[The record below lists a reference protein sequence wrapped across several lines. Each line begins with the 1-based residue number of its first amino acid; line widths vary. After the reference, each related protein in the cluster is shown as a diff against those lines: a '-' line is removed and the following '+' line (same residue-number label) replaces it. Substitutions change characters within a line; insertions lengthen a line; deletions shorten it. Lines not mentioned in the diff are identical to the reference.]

1 MSPEENCLCEQMHES
16 MSTTAR
22 DDAFSDMATQ
32 LTVETTA
39 PTTSTQLTVESTDR
53 SSNKKIGENNN
64 VATQLVDDDNDLKQL
79 VEDDGDSAPSLL
91 GSMGHLVWTGTS
103 FERQK
108 PSRVPT
114 RIVSLRVLSEE
125 QAKLT
130 ARDVHTTSCVACA
143 PAFMDTCAQTC
154 VTDPSLLRHL
164 GIGEEDLIP
173 TNHKIVAVTKDPL
186 HIKGIL
192 LVEISLDERSTN
204 QSVYV
209 TDSVRGLFL
218 TMGAQMD
225 LGILPLSYPGCATG
239 GHVGGVGDKDVK
251 GGGASGAS
259 RSPSP
264 PSPAPIILQF

>member
-1 MSPEENCLCEQMHES
+1 MN
-16 MSTTAR
+16 TTAR
-22 DDAFSDMATQ
+22 DMAHTQ
-32 LTVETTA
+32 LTV
-39 PTTSTQLTVESTDR
+39 PSTDR
-53 SSNKKIGENNN
+53 SSNNEIGENNN
-64 VATQLVDDDNDLKQL
+64 VATQLVDDGGDLKQQI
-79 VEDDGDSAPSLL
+79 EDEEGESTPSLL

-130 ARDVHTTSCVACA
+130 ACDVTTSCVARV

-154 VTDPSLLRHL
+154 VTDPSLLGHL
-164 GIGEEDLIP
+164 CIGEEDLIP

-225 LGILPLSYPGCATG
+225 LGILPLSYPGCFSAMGG
-239 GHVGGVGDKDVK
+239 GHVGGVGDRGVK